1 MLKEFREYISDNKMP
16 GPGFKILLAV
26 SGGIDSM
33 VMADLF
39 IKSGYKAGIAHCNFS
54 LRGKASDLDED
65 LVKNYAAANNIP
77 FFSTGF
83 KTKEYAVKKG
93 ISVQMAAREL
103 RYEWFEKIRIDNGYN
118 FIAVAHNLN
127 DNIET
132 LLINLARGTGITGL
146 AGIRPVSGY
155 IIRPLLFATRADI
168 EDYCKK
174 NKIKY
179 REDRSNA
186 ETKYTRNRIR
196 HIIIPELK
204 KINPSI
210 EKTLGE
216 TIIRLRET
224 DDLLSGVI
232 NGIRNSLS
240 FSEEGK
246 TSFNAEKLKNYL
258 QENTVL
264 FEIFRPFGLSGSQTA
279 DLKDVII
286 GKTGGQLFTSTHRI
300 VKNRNMVVV
309 SPIEKMT
316 NTVYI
321 IPSLEELKRV
331 PFIVSATSVKI
342 SSGFALA
349 DDKLTAFIDQNEV
362 EYPVTIRKWQNGDF
376 FYPLGMKTKKKV
388 SDFLIDIK
396 KSLTEKE
403 KIYVLESGGKIVWII
418 GERIDDRFRIKPSSK
433 KALILKAAI

>member
-1 MLKEFREYISDNKMP
+1 MLKEFREYISESKMP
-16 GPGFKILLAV
+16 EPGCSILLAV

-39 IKSGYKAGIAHCNFS
+39 LKADYKTGIAHCNFS
-54 LRGKASDLDED
+54 LRGKASDFDEK
-65 LVKNYAAANNIP
+65 LVKNYATANNIP
-77 FFSTGF
+77 FFSIRF
-83 KTKEYAVKKG
+83 KTKEYAIKKG

-103 RYEWFEKIRIDNGYN
+103 RYEWFEKIRIENGYN
-118 FIAVAHNLN
+118 YIAVAHNLN

-146 AGIRPVSGY
+146 AGIRPVSVN

-179 REDRSNA
+179 REDSSNA

-232 NGIRNSLS
+232 NGIRNTLS
-240 FSEEGK
+240 VCEEGK
-246 TSFNAEKLKNYL
+246 ISYYVEKLKNYL
-258 QENTVL
+258 QENIVL
-264 FEIFRPFGLSGSQTA
+264 FEIFRPYGLSGSQTG

-316 NTVYI
+316 NPVYI
-321 IPSLEELKRV
+321 IPSIEELKGI
-331 PFIVSATSVKI
+331 PFISSATSVKI
-342 SSGFALA
+342 SSGFALT
-349 DDKLTAFIDQNEV
+349 DNKLTAFIDENEV
-362 EYPVTIRKWQNGDF
+362 EYPVIIRKWQNGDF

-403 KIYVLESGGKIVWII
+403 RIYVLESGGKIAWVI

-433 KALILKAAI
+433 KALIIKASI